1 MNAALRPLLIALLQG
16 AEWLLFGIA
25 GLSFLAGGL
34 LMNLYGQVNRL
45 LAEIIGLPLAGCCLV
60 LGFLA
65 RTARERLQDPDDGPA
80 GLGLS

>member
-1 MNAALRPLLIALLQG
+1 MAALWHR
-16 AEWLLFGIA
+16 

-34 LMNLYGQVNRL
+34 LMNLYGQVNRA
-45 LAEIIGLPLAGCCLV
+45 LAEIIGLPLVGCCLV

-65 RTARERLQDPDDGPA
+65 RAARERLTDPAEGPT

>member
-1 MNAALRPLLIALLQG
+1 MNALLRSLLIVLLRG

-34 LMNLYGQVNRL
+34 LMNLYGQVNRA

-65 RTARERLQDPDDGPA
+65 RSARERLTDPAEGPT